1 MALLFGFRQVLY
13 SLFKK
18 GLSPNREAGG
28 FFDGFIYIIISAQPG
43 VCLICALVMRRYL
56 IMALLNGTAE
66 SDWKIFRRI

>member
-28 FFDGFIYIIISAQPG
+28 FFDAALFIIISQAWSVFNMCIG
-43 VCLICALVMRRYL
+43 DALP
-56 IMALLNGTAE
+56 
-66 SDWKIFRRI
+66 

>member
-28 FFDGFIYIIISAQPG
+28 FFDGFIYYYQPG
-43 VCLICALVMRRYL
+43 WSVFNMCIGDALPYNGVVKWDRRERL
-56 IMALLNGTAE
+56 ENI
-66 SDWKIFRRI
+66 